1 MAHEGYIFVVDGFEV
16 GEVGGGGPLRWCKE
30 VTVEGLGRV
39 ADLVV
44 CGEVDLFAVV
54 DGVGCYFGVEAGV
67 S

>member
-1 MAHEGYIFVVDGFEV
+1 VAHEGYIFAVDGFEV
-16 GEVGGGGPLRWCKE
+16 GEVGRRGPLCWGKE